1 MDNVTTIGVC
11 FCVFMKDTA
20 TGAEHAC
27 SIHDL
32 ESEANDRAKARN
44 AVGLVDTEFFVGRI
58 TYTDD
63 PSMPSLEE
71 SEEL

>member
-1 MDNVTTIGVC
+1 MDNVITIGVC